1 MPSPRQPTIST
12 HVLDNE
18 RGQPAVGVHVTLER
32 RHGDAF
38 TTLAS
43 ATTDDDGR
51 VASLLSSQ
59 LQAGIYRIV
68 FDAAGYFAG
77 QVPDAGEADAAP
89 FLRTV
94 AIEFQISDT
103 ARHYHV
109 PLLMTRFACV
119 SYRGS

>member
-1 MPSPRQPTIST
+1 MPPQRQHTIST

-18 RGQPAVGVHVTLER
+18 RGQAAVGVHVTLER

-51 VASLLSSQ
+51 VANLLPGQ

-68 FDAAGYFAG
+68 FDAAGYFEG
-77 QVPDAGEADAAP
+77 QHPGETDAAP

-94 AIEFQISDT
+94 AIEFQIADT
-103 ARHYHV
+103 DRHYHV